1 MLRLMNQITDKPH
14 WHQKIFDEE
23 IVSKW
28 KAEALSSDGIDI
40 TEKMVEWCMA
50 ELQEKAE
57 VFKKTGAVSVY
68 NGDVVKSD
76 VAIPESLKIALKEG
90 VASLENV
97 PGHKADWHP
106 GSGEKVLDLVHP
118 SLFPLVYGR
127 SRILPDSLVEETILL
142 ANEGHP
148 GQTSAKPF
156 SAQFQWLPCDVDITE
171 ERAKI
176 TSYINNLHPELHSG
190 LYSAIEQ
197 IISKTIPLWNL
208 TLSPLKSRFLTRTRI
223 KYTQCLYD
231 PDPEYGPATD
241 GPQQEDGED
250 EDAYDE
256 RRQEWYEA
264 TRRVVQPEPGTFAP
278 HILPPHLHPEFY
290 VEGTHK
296 FNFVDLQ
303 RDYGH
308 RGLQVIVKLAN
319 IHLTPENPE
328 YEGGT
333 WHVEGQMNEH
343 ICASAIYYYDSHNI
357 TTSRLAFRQQSPAN
371 DASDVSYEQDHHD
384 WLPAVFGCDSDGP
397 AVQDVGTVDTMEGRL
412 LTWPNVLQHQVQ
424 PFRLADETKAGYR
437 KILALFLVD
446 PNIRIISTANV
457 PCQQRDWWSDAI
469 KKGDSTIPKL
479 PVELQEE
486 IFKNVEDFPIEL
498 QEAKELRL
506 KLMQE
511 RKVYFVAHDGQ
522 FNSSSEFS
530 LCEH

>member
-14 WHQKIFDEE
+14 WHEKIFDEE

-28 KAEALSSDGIDI
+28 KAEALSADGIDI
-40 TEKMVEWCMA
+40 TEKMVEWCMS

-97 PGHKADWHP
+97 RDIKQIGIP
-106 GSGEKVLDLVHP
+106 DLA
-118 SLFPLVYGR
+118 R
-127 SRILPDSLVEETILL
+127 SLVGLDDCIKRTGEGQTVAIPPEEETILL

-156 SAQFQWLPCDVDITE
+156 SKQFQWLPCDVDITVE
-171 ERAKI
+171 GAKI

-190 LYSAIEQ
+190 LYSVIEQ
-197 IISKTIPLWNL
+197 IIFKTIPLWNL

-223 KYTQCLYD
+223 AYTECVYD
-231 PDPEYGPATD
+231 PDPENGPATD

-278 HILPPHLHPEFY
+278 HILHPHVHPEFY
-290 VEGTHK
+290 VKGTHK
-296 FNFVDLQ
+296 FKPEFFVDLQ